1 MDLSS
6 PRISFDDR
14 LLAVEESFRQRQYQA
29 GSVELS
35 RLEEQ
40 EFRESPPEMGLYLLL
55 QADRLFFE
63 GGYKEAI
70 ESGLRS
76 ARILADFPQ
85 NRRYA
90 RVQLILSK
98 AYFALGEMKNA
109 EIRARDALAAYRR
122 ANDDE
127 GQVDAFNQLAG
138 IAYLRCDYAAAAAFL
153 EDALEM
159 VGSDGRKLA
168 QLTGNLGRTRART
181 GQWDQAELDLK
192 SAIERNSTDKQ
203 EMSLAMNLLS
213 LGYLQMQRRQFIM
226 ASRSL
231 DSALEI
237 IVRLDLKRERIIY
250 AEYAGE
256 LAYERGDT
264 FKAKTTLSDAYQRG
278 LVLAPNSSLVAQS
291 ARRLAE
297 VELSL
302 DNLDDAM
309 KYGQKALDLA
319 LQLGERLEIGL
330 ARSVIARVFMAQND
344 IESAAEHMHESLDL
358 LRAVGDPYELGRT
371 LLVYADL
378 LIREPATNHQKT
390 RAVLDEAYRL
400 FRRLHLEYWKAEANF
415 SGGTVACQ
423 AGDLSR
429 GFKLL
434 SRAEKIFATQQA
446 RMRVRAV
453 GKFLR
458 SLGDQAVALSVS
470 DENKF
475 KVFGNIITPDEYSDL
490 RSRGMEGILTVLLR
504 KTHGHRALI
513 MVPDGDGPFV
523 AASFS
528 LDPEQSQHFAHG
540 FVKLLGQ
547 EISRSKPSLLLDTRR
562 DPFINDLFAQMPDP
576 VCSVMVAPF
585 KTSDNEIG
593 YLYIDRL
600 AEDNRLNPFD
610 QEELNFAVGFA
621 DLIAF
626 RWAEIRKNQLEEDNR
641 RLKSQL
647 QEQVAFPNI
656 ITQSAELLQ
665 VLSQVR
671 QVVDSSIAVTI
682 EGETGSGKDLL
693 ARAIHY
699 NSSRRDQR
707 FISVNCAALPETLL
721 ESELFGYKRGA
732 FTGAD
737 RDKAGLFEEA
747 DGGTFFLDEIA
758 DMPQSIQAKVLRILE
773 TQELTRL
780 GDTAPRKVN
789 VRIVSATNKNLEDLV
804 DKGEFRQD
812 LYYRMAAVSF
822 RLPPLRER
830 REDIPLLADHF
841 LRDSGKTLSPE
852 TMQSLVA
859 YDWPGNVRQLENE
872 LKKMVLLS
880 GEAEVLEPSTL
891 SKSISS
897 NGSNTACAHT
907 PAIADVEFDDGYS
920 LYDYL
925 SQHEKRFIIK
935 ALREKRK
942 VKKHAAAFLGIPES
956 TLRLKIKQ
964 YGIDLDA
971 LSSD

>member
-14 LLAVEESFRQRQYQA
+14 LLAVEESFRQRQYRA
-29 GSVELS
+29 GSTDLA

-40 EFRESPPEMGLYLLL
+40 EFQNRPAELGLFLLL

-63 GGYKEAI
+63 GSYKQAI

-76 ARILADFPQ
+76 ARILADFPH

-98 AYFALGEMKNA
+98 AYYALGEMKNA
-109 EIRARDALAAYRR
+109 EIRARDSLAAYRR
-122 ANDDE
+122 ATDDE

-159 VGSDGRKLA
+159 VGGDGRKLA

-181 GQWDQAELDLK
+181 GDWDQAELDLK
-192 SAIERNSTDKQ
+192 SAIERNSRDKQ

-213 LGYLQMQRRQFIM
+213 LGYLQMRRRQFIM
-226 ASRSL
+226 SARSL

-237 IVRLDLKRERIIY
+237 IARLDLKRERVIY

-256 LAYERGDT
+256 LAFERGDT
-264 FKAKTTLSDAYQRG
+264 YKAKATLSDAYQRG

-302 DNLDDAM
+302 DNCEEAM
-309 KYGQKALDLA
+309 KYAQKALELS

-344 IESAAEHMHESLDL
+344 LDSATEHMNESLDM
-358 LRAVGDPYELGRT
+358 LRSVGDPYELGRT

-378 LIREPATNHQKT
+378 LVKHSMPNYQKI
-390 RAVLDEAYRL
+390 RAVLDESHRL
-400 FRRLHLEYWKAEANF
+400 FRRLHLEFWKAEANF
-415 SGGTVACQ
+415 KGGVIACQ
-423 AGDLSR
+423 GGDLSR

-446 RMRVRAV
+446 QLRLRAV
-453 GKFLR
+453 ASFLR

-475 KVFGNIITPDEYSDL
+475 KVFGNVITPDEYSDL

-504 KTHGHRALI
+504 KTRGHRALI
-513 MVPDGDGPFV
+513 MVPDSDGPFV

-528 LDPEQSQHFAHG
+528 LSPEQTQYFADG

-562 DPFINDLFAQMPDP
+562 DPFINDLFIQMPDP

-585 KTSDNEIG
+585 KTSDNETG

-600 AEDNRLNPFD
+600 AEENRLNPFD

-626 RWAEIRKNQLEEDNR
+626 RWAEIRKDQLEEDNR

-647 QEQVAFPNI
+647 QEQAAFPNI
-656 ITQSAELLQ
+656 ITQNPELLQ

-671 QVVDSSIAVTI
+671 QVVDSTIAVTI

-699 NSSRRDQR
+699 NSSRREKR

-737 RDKAGLFEEA
+737 GDKAGLFEEA

-758 DMPQSIQAKVLRILE
+758 DMPRSIQAKVLRILE

-780 GDTAPRKVN
+780 GDTVPRKVD
-789 VRIVSATNKNLEDLV
+789 VRIVSATNKNLQELV
-804 DKGEFRQD
+804 EKGEFRED

-830 REDIPLLADHF
+830 REDIPLLAEHF
-841 LRDSGKTLSPE
+841 LRDTGKSLSPQ
-852 TMQSLVA
+852 TLQALVA

-872 LKKMVLLS
+872 LKKMSLLS
-880 GEAEVLEPSTL
+880 GDADVIEPAAL
-891 SKSISS
+891 SPKVASKGSS
-897 NGSNTACAHT
+897 QNPGQMAAV
-907 PAIADVEFDDGYS
+907 ADVEFGDGYS

-956 TLRLKIKQ
+956 TLRLKIRQ

-971 LSSD
+971 LPTD

>member
-1 MDLSS
+1 MELSS

-29 GSVELS
+29 GSTDLS
-35 RLEEQ
+35 RLKEE
-40 EFRESPPEMGLYLLL
+40 EFRDRSPEMGLYLLL

-63 GGYKEAI
+63 GSYKQAI

-76 ARILADFPQ
+76 ARILADFPA

-98 AYFALGEMKNA
+98 AYYALGEMKNA
-109 EIRARDALAAYRR
+109 EIRARDSLSAYRR
-122 ANDDE
+122 ATDDE
-127 GQVDAFNQLAG
+127 GQVDALNQLAG
-138 IAYLRCDYAAAAAFL
+138 IAYLRCEYAAAAAFL
-153 EDALEM
+153 EDAVEK
-159 VGSDGRKLA
+159 VGGDGRKLA
-168 QLTGNLGRTRART
+168 QLTGNLGRTRVRT
-181 GQWDQAELDLK
+181 GQWDQGELDLK
-192 SAIERNSTDKQ
+192 SAIERNRSDKQ

-213 LGYLQMQRRQFIM
+213 LGYLQMRRRQFIM

-237 IVRLDLKRERIIY
+237 IVRLDLKRERVIY

-256 LAYERGDT
+256 LAFERGDT
-264 FKAKTTLSDAYQRG
+264 YRAKATLADAYQRG

-302 DNLDDAM
+302 DNFDEAM
-309 KYGQKALDLA
+309 KYGQKALELS

-330 ARSVIARVFMAQND
+330 ARSVIARVFMAKND
-344 IESAAEHMHESLDL
+344 LESATEHMHESLDT
-358 LRAVGDPYELGRT
+358 LRVVDDSYELGRT
-371 LLVYADL
+371 LIAYANLLVKSPNPNY
-378 LIREPATNHQKT
+378 QKT
-390 RAVLDEAYRL
+390 RAILDEAYRL

-415 SGGTVACQ
+415 HGGVVACQ

-434 SRAEKIFATQQA
+434 SRAEKVFATQQA
-446 RMRVRAV
+446 AVRMRAV
-453 GKFLR
+453 TGFLR

-470 DENKF
+470 EENKF
-475 KVFGNIITPDEYSDL
+475 KVFGNILTPDEYSDL

-504 KTHGHRALI
+504 KTRGHRALI
-513 MVPDGDGPFV
+513 MVPDRDGPYV

-528 LDPEQSQHFAHG
+528 LSPEQTTHFADG

-562 DPFINDLFAQMPDP
+562 DPFVNNLFPQMPDP
-576 VCSVMVAPF
+576 VCSIMVAPF
-585 KTSDNEIG
+585 KTSDQEIG

-610 QEELNFAVGFA
+610 QEELNFVVGFA

-626 RWAEIRKNQLEEDNR
+626 RWAEIRKSQLEEDNR

-647 QEQVAFPNI
+647 QERTAFPNI
-656 ITQSAELLQ
+656 ITQNAEFLQ

-671 QVVDSSIAVTI
+671 QVVDSNIAVTI

-693 ARAIHY
+693 ARAVHY
-699 NSSRRDQR
+699 NSSRRDRR

-721 ESELFGYKRGA
+721 ESELFGYRRGA

-780 GDTAPRKVN
+780 GDTAPRKVD
-789 VRIVSATNKNLEDLV
+789 VRIVSASNKNLQELV
-804 DKGEFRQD
+804 EQGRFRQD
-812 LYYRMAAVSF
+812 LYYRMAAISF

-830 REDIPLLADHF
+830 REDIPLLANHF
-841 LRDSGKTLSPE
+841 LRDTGKTLSTE
-852 TMQSLVA
+852 ALQLLVD

-872 LKKMVLLS
+872 LKRMALLS
-880 GEAEVLEPSTL
+880 GEVEEIDAGAL
-891 SKSISS
+891 SKSIASV
-897 NGSNTACAHT
+897 GAGRT
-907 PAIADVEFDDGYS
+907 PGYAAAVADVEFDDGYS

-971 LSSD
+971 LPTD

>member
-29 GSVELS
+29 GSADLL
-35 RLEEQ
+35 RLKEH
-40 EFRESPPEMGLYLLL
+40 EFRDRPPEMGLYLLL

-63 GGYKEAI
+63 GGYKQAI
-70 ESGLRS
+70 ESGLMS
-76 ARILADFPQ
+76 ARILADFPH

-98 AYFALGEMKNA
+98 AYYALGEMKNA
-109 EIRARDALAAYRR
+109 EIRARDSLAAYRR
-122 ANDDE
+122 ASDDE
-127 GQVDAFNQLAG
+127 GQVDALNQLAG
-138 IAYLRCDYAAAAAFL
+138 IAYLRSDYPAAAAFL

-159 VGSDGRKLA
+159 VGSDGRKRA
-168 QLTGNLGRTRART
+168 QLTGNLGRTRVRT

-192 SAIERNSTDKQ
+192 SAVERNAADKQ
-203 EMSLAMNLLS
+203 DMSLAMNLLS
-213 LGYLQMQRRQFIM
+213 LGYLQMRRRQFIM

-231 DSALEI
+231 DSALEV
-237 IVRLDLKRERIIY
+237 IVRLDLKRERVIY

-256 LAYERGDT
+256 LAFTRGDT
-264 FKAKTTLSDAYQRG
+264 YKAKATLSDAYQRG
-278 LVLAPNSSLVAQS
+278 LILAPNSSLVAQS

-302 DNLDDAM
+302 DNVDEAM
-309 KYGQKALDLA
+309 KYGQKALELS

-330 ARSVIARVFMAQND
+330 ARSVIARVFLAQND
-344 IESAAEHMHESLDL
+344 LESATEHMHESLDM
-358 LRAVGDPYELGRT
+358 LRLVGDSYELGRT
-371 LLVYADL
+371 FLVYADL
-378 LIREPATNHQKT
+378 LIRESGPNYQKI

-415 SGGTVACQ
+415 KGGVVACQ

-434 SRAEKIFATQQA
+434 SRAEKVFATQQA
-446 RMRVRAV
+446 QMRVRAV

-458 SLGDQAVALSVS
+458 SLADQAVALSVS

-475 KVFGNIITPDEYSDL
+475 KVFGNVITPDEYSDL
-490 RSRGMEGILTVLLR
+490 RSRGLEGILTVLLR

-513 MVPDGDGPFV
+513 MVPDSHGPSV
-523 AASFS
+523 ATSFTLS
-528 LDPEQSQHFAHG
+528 PEQTRHFADG
-540 FVKLLGQ
+540 FSKLLGQ

-562 DPFINDLFAQMPDP
+562 DPFVNDLFSQMPDP

-585 KTSDNEIG
+585 KTSDNETG
-593 YLYIDRL
+593 YLYLDRL

-626 RWAEIRKNQLEEDNR
+626 RWAEIRKSQLEEDNR

-647 QEQVAFPNI
+647 QEQAAFPNI
-656 ITQSAELLQ
+656 LTQNAELLQ

-699 NSSRRDQR
+699 NSSRRDRR

-780 GDTAPRKVN
+780 GDTVPRKVD
-789 VRIVSATNKNLEDLV
+789 VRIVSATNKNLEELV
-804 DKGEFRQD
+804 EKGEFRQD

-830 REDIPLLADHF
+830 REDIPLLAGHF
-841 LRDSGKTLSPE
+841 LRATGKTLSPE
-852 TMQSLVA
+852 AMQLLVA

-880 GEAEVLEPSTL
+880 GEAEVIGTNVLSRNIAFGGAATPSRQ
-891 SKSISS
+891 
-897 NGSNTACAHT
+897 AA
-907 PAIADVEFDDGYS
+907 AVADVKFDDGYS

-971 LSSD
+971 LPTG